1 MKGITAAAM
10 ALGVSLSYGV
20 AAKALNGQGG
30 VNMGEWGLRQSA
42 TTAPM
47 PEYPRESLAQ
57 KVSGVVVAAVLFGV
71 DGKLTTIEILE
82 SPDAHTVAA
91 VRDAVG
97 RWIVPGA
104 QVMGREGKSPI
115 TGKLTFYFQVRDG
128 EGAVLDPDQMPGGPP
143 RPAPRPKPSSPPAGP
158 RAGPPPAGPP
168 AAPPVTSGGHG
179 AVNTVTVQEFKKQ
192 SRDALVVDVGDR
204 NAFKRGHWP
213 GAVNIPYDEIG
224 MRGGVEL
231 PRDKTIVIDCTQEQT
246 FYCDVAAWRL
256 ADQKFPN
263 VVLLVR

>member
-1 MKGITAAAM
+1 
-10 ALGVSLSYGV
+10 
-20 AAKALNGQGG
+20 
-30 VNMGEWGLRQSA
+30 
-42 TTAPM
+42 M

-82 SPDAHTVAA
+82 SPDAHTAAA

-97 RWIVPGA
+97 RWTVPGA
-104 QVMGREGKSPI
+104 QVMGREEKSPVR
-115 TGKLTFYFQVRDG
+115 GKLTFYFQVRDG
-128 EGAVLDPDQMPGGPP
+128 KGIVLDPDQMPGGPA
-143 RPAPRPKPSSPPAGP
+143 RPTPRPKPSSPPAGP
-158 RAGPPPAGPP
+158 PAGPPPAAPP
-168 AAPPVTSGGHG
+168 ATSGGHG
-179 AVNTVTVQEFKKQ
+179 AVKTVTVEAFKKQ
-192 SRDALVVDVGDR
+192 SLDALVVDVGDR
-204 NAFKRGHWP
+204 DAFKRGHWP

-231 PRDKTIVIDCTQEQT
+231 PRDKTIVIDCTQEQK

-256 ADQKFPN
+256 AEQKFPN